1 MSGYTFAYQHIL
13 FYLYLINWLNKTK
26 IFMSGNFENYY
37 LSSIICDLISRA
49 FNYVVY
55 YKI

>member
-37 LSSIICDLISRA
+37 LSSIICDLISRP